1 MKRKGARE
9 KSKSE
14 GIRLKS
20 VHRPRRG
27 LSVRYWSNSRELE
40 GRRLE
45 RYRDLCDCDFDNAGV
60 GQLRIPAVKARRFGR
75 GDSRMYYASGG
86 TRFMQNISY
95 MVQGDYLII
104 KVDLTKRLGPSS
116 TGKTVMIAKGS
127 GVKVDQNIG
136 FGLNVYTK
144 EGM

>member
-1 MKRKGARE
+1 
-9 KSKSE
+9 
-14 GIRLKS
+14 
-20 VHRPRRG
+20 
-27 LSVRYWSNSRELE
+27 
-40 GRRLE
+40 
-45 RYRDLCDCDFDNAGV
+45 
-60 GQLRIPAVKARRFGR
+60 
-75 GDSRMYYASGG
+75 
-86 TRFMQNISY
+86 MQNISY